1 MNTRHAVMRGASCL
15 SGRAVR
21 TVLAAMLF
29 AACTAGAA
37 AQTAA
42 ERRAAERNEIIYL
55 NLMWHQ
61 HQPLYYKDPAT
72 GLYTRPWVRAHGTKD
87 YLDMV
92 EILERYPDLRLTY
105 NLTPV
110 LLTQLADLVSGA
122 KDSYRAL
129 SEKPAAELT
138 PEDRRFILERF
149 FDANWNNVI
158 ARFPRY
164 AELLELRGDGSPES
178 VERARAVFTEREYR
192 DLQLWFNLAWIDP
205 DYLADRPL
213 SELVEKGRGFS
224 EQDKTVLFAEIDRIL
239 ARIVPAHRRLQDAGR
254 IEVTTTP
261 YAHPI
266 LPLLYSTNLAEKG
279 DPSVVKPDWFS
290 YPNDAIAHLRK
301 AAELYRGLFGREP
314 RGLWPAEGAVAEEI
328 VRLVSNAGFSW
339 MASGEHVLASSLGL
353 GSFSR
358 DGNDTVI
365 EADALYRPYIASG
378 TNGGPVAVVFRDV
391 RLSDL
396 IGFEYSGTPAEQ
408 AAADFL
414 ARIEAIR
421 SKLKA
426 EGKPGPHLVS
436 VILDGENAWENY
448 PLDGKAFFHALY
460 RALSE
465 SETVKTITPSA
476 YLEAYPVQR
485 ELETL
490 HWGAWF
496 SPDYATWIG
505 EEEENLAWNYL
516 GRTRRAL
523 SSYDMTKRK
532 RTTPERLER
541 ALEAM
546 YFAEGSD
553 WFWWYGADQDS
564 GNDEY
569 FDEAFRALL
578 AEVYTALGE
587 PVPEFVKVPI
597 IPERPVPPEASPTG
611 PVDAVV
617 DGVERPG
624 EWSAAGRYLAPG
636 GAMARGADDLSGI
649 RYGFSTETLYLLLE
663 SRGTWEREGAD
674 RQTVLYLSSPRAEA
688 SAPTGLSGEIL
699 GFRASLAVR
708 LEPAGRGAGLFRVG
722 ASGAWAPV
730 TLQAEAAA
738 SGKTL
743 ELAVPLEALSGT
755 MTGDR
760 LSIKVVSSESGREP
774 EEFPAA
780 GPLTVSVP
788 QLATAR
794 PILEITDPAGDDHGP
809 GTYRYPTDRV
819 FSPGSFDITRFTVSD
834 GGSNYV
840 FTFRLNGPIENSWGS
855 GIGLS
860 LQTFDIYIDIDPG
873 AGTGARNLL
882 EGRNAVTRP
891 EDGWEYAVWVE
902 GWNQKVLVPNEAGR
916 PVELPGSPTVLVDS
930 ASREVSVLVPKETLA
945 APTPPVHWGFI
956 AAVLSQE
963 GYPSAGVRR
972 VRDVKPSSEQWKI
985 GGGTGSVN
993 DTRILDLARA
1003 GEPAQEEL
1011 LVNPAPGASGGADRL
1026 PPEAFAAVPFVT
1038 AEPAAG
1044 E

>member
-1 MNTRHAVMRGASCL
+1 MNTRHAAVRGSSL
-15 SGRAVR
+15 FRRGAVR
-21 TVLAAMLF
+21 TAFAAVLLAALS
-29 AACTAGAA
+29 ACTTIRSGI
-37 AQTAA
+37 
-42 ERRAAERNEIIYL
+42 ERQAAERNDIIYL

-61 HQPLYYKDPAT
+61 HQPLYYKDPET
-72 GLYTRPWVRAHGTKD
+72 GLYTRPWVRVHGTKD

-92 EILERYPDLRLTY
+92 EILERYPDLRVTY

-110 LLTQLADLVSGA
+110 LLTQLADLTAGA
-122 KDSYRAL
+122 KDNYRAR
-129 SEKPAAELT
+129 SEKPAAALT
-138 PEDRRFILERF
+138 TEERWFILERF
-149 FDANWNNVI
+149 FDANRNNVI
-158 ARFPRY
+158 RRFPRY

-178 VERARAVFTEREYR
+178 IERALSVFTERDYR

-205 DYLADRPL
+205 DYLAEQPL
-213 SELVEKGRGFS
+213 SALVEKGRDFT
-224 EQDKTVLFAEIDRIL
+224 ERDKAVLFDEIDRIL
-239 ARIVPAHRRLQDAGR
+239 SRIVPAHRRLQDAGR

-301 AAELYRGLFGREP
+301 SVELYRDLFGREP

-328 VRLVSNAGFSW
+328 VRLVADAGFSW
-339 MASGEHVLASSLGL
+339 MASGEHVLAVSLGI

-358 DGNDTVI
+358 DETDTVI
-365 EADALYRPYIASG
+365 EADALYRPYIATG
-378 TNGGPVAVVFRDV
+378 ENGEKVAVMFRDV

-408 AAADFL
+408 AAADFM
-414 ARIEAIR
+414 ARLESIR
-421 SKLKA
+421 QKLKA
-426 EGKPGPHLVS
+426 DGKPGPHLVS
-436 VILDGENAWENY
+436 VILDGENAWEHY
-448 PLDGKAFFHALY
+448 PNDGKAFLDALY

-465 SETVKTITPSA
+465 SETVRTITPSA
-476 YLEAYPVQR
+476 YLSAYPEQR

-490 HWGAWF
+490 HRGAWF

-523 SSYDMTKRK
+523 SSYDMTGRK
-532 RTTPERLER
+532 QTTPERLER
-541 ALEAM
+541 AAEAM

-553 WFWWYGADQDS
+553 WFWWYGTDQDS

-578 AEVYTALGE
+578 AEVYIALDE

-597 IPERPVPPEASPTG
+597 IPERPVPPEASPSG
-611 PVDAVV
+611 PVEATV
-617 DGVERPG
+617 DGVGRPG
-624 EWSAAGRYLAPG
+624 EWDAAGRYLAPG

-649 RYGFSTETLYLLLE
+649 RYGFSTEAMYLLLE
-663 SRGTWEREGAD
+663 SRGSWEREGAD
-674 RQTVLYLSSPRAEA
+674 RQTVLYLSAPGTEA

-699 GFRASLAVR
+699 GFRAAFAVR
-708 LEPAGRGAGLFRVG
+708 LEPAGGGAVPFRVS
-722 ASGAWAPV
+722 ASGAWTPV
-730 TLQAEAAA
+730 TLQVAAA
-738 SGKTL
+738 AAGKTL
-743 ELAVPLEALSGT
+743 ELAVPLGALPGIGT
-755 MTGDR
+755 GAR
-760 LSIKVVSSESGREP
+760 ISIKVMSSESGREP
-774 EEFPAA
+774 AGFPAA

-788 QLATAR
+788 QLSTAR
-794 PILEITDPAGDDHGP
+794 SILEITDPAGDDHGP

-819 FSPGSFDITRFTVSD
+819 FDPGSFDITRFTVSD

-840 FTFRLNGPIENSWGS
+840 FTFRVNGAINNPWGS

-860 LQTFDIYIDIDPG
+860 LQTFDVYIDIDPG
-873 AGTGARNLL
+873 AGTGARSLL

-891 EDGWEYAVWVE
+891 EDGWEYAIWVE
-902 GWNQKVLVPNEAGR
+902 GWNRKVFVPNEAGR
-916 PVELPGSPTVLVDS
+916 PVELPGSPTVLVDQ
-930 ASREVSVLVPKETLA
+930 ASREVSVLVPKSTLA
-945 APTPPVHWGFI
+945 AGTPPERWGFI

-972 VRDVKPSSEQWKI
+972 VRDVKPEAEQWKI

-993 DTRILDLARA
+993 DTRILDLAWD
-1003 GEPAQEEL
+1003 GEPAQESL
-1011 LVNPAPGASGGADRL
+1011 LANPAPGGSGGADRL
-1026 PPEAFAAVPFVT
+1026 PFEAFAAVPFVT
-1038 AEPAAG
+1038 AGTGDG